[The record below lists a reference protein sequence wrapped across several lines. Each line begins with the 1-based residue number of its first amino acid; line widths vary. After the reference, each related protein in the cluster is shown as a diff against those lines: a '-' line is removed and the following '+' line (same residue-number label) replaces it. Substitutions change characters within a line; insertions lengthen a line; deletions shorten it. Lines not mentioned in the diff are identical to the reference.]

1 MGNVK
6 TSKKQR
12 YFNEEET
19 KETDSKKQLLVDG
32 KYLVKK
38 KIGSGSFGRIHR
50 CVRVSDNE
58 IFAAKFETERQEGQ
72 LEYENKIYKFL
83 SGNPGIPNILHF
95 GKDKYEH
102 FLIMDYLGPNL
113 ESLFKYCNRKFSLKT
128 VLMIADQILCR
139 LQLVHSKSFVYRD
152 IKPENFVIG
161 RGPNKN
167 QIYII
172 DFGLSKLYR
181 DFWTHKLNKY
191 RNKRDLVGTVRYS
204 SINTHLGIEQS
215 RRDDLES
222 LGYMLIYLLKGRLPW
237 QGFKASN
244 KKERNEKICDKK
256 VVTPLRVLCEHLP
269 VEFKQYLEYCKN
281 LSFED
286 VPNYSFLRKKFR
298 KLFLLKGYVYDYK
311 YDWKIKHDKESQIE
325 LKNSKEQENFNEKHI
340 NGDLNQTKI
349 ISNRQNEK
357 NNSNKNNKN
366 NNNDNNKKKK
376 KNNSKSHKKQNKK
389 RIKSLVIIE
398 ETESESSAKNEFE
411 REKVTKKKKK
421 KKIKLM
427 EERFEFV
434 HRKEDKKLKIK
445 IENYLLRKQNLPVIN
460 ESQQEKFS
468 KYFLRIGEKYSLRRR
483 EMLKKIKT
491 IKEILKSNPNF
502 NDHKIEELLTSLK
515 MELNGNLTIN
525 SFLFLE
531 NDLLNLLYLVN
542 DKKNYLKHYYNSNT
556 NKKYNDVN
564 KRNINMGGKEIK
576 KIKLKRKDKKLYLA
590 ESLEKKRNL
599 IKKKLK
605 IIEKAIQI
613 RKIRENEIIFNHYK
627 NIPHLDLENLSLK
640 KLERFSMDL
649 EKILILS
656 KDKI

>member
-12 YFNEEET
+12 NLNEEEK

-58 IFAAKFETERQEGQ
+58 IFAVKFETERQEGQ

-128 VLMIADQILCR
+128 VLMIADQIISR

-222 LGYMLIYLLKGRLPW
+222 LGYMLIYFLKGRLPW

-286 VPNYSFLRKKFR
+286 VPNYSLLRKNFR
-298 KLFLLKGYVYDYK
+298 KLFLLKGYIYDYK
-311 YDWKIKHDKESQIE
+311 YDWKIKHDKESQID
-325 LKNSKEQENFNEKHI
+325 LKNSKEQETFNEKHI

-349 ISNRQNEK
+349 ISNRQYEK
-357 NNSNKNNKN
+357 NNSN
-366 NNNDNNKKKK
+366 NNKKKK
-376 KNNSKSHKKQNKK
+376 KKKNNNNNNNNNSKLHQKQNKK

-398 ETESESSAKNEFE
+398 ETESESSTENEL
-411 REKVTKKKKK
+411 EKEKLSKKKKK
-421 KKIKLM
+421 KKLKLM
-427 EERFEFV
+427 EERFEFS
-434 HRKEDKKLKIK
+434 HRKEDKKLKVK
-445 IENYLLRKQNLPVIN
+445 IENYLLRKQNLPDIN
-460 ESQQEKFS
+460 EKQLEKFS
-468 KYFLRIGEKYSLRRR
+468 KYFLRIGEKYSLKRR
-483 EMLKKIKT
+483 EMLKTIKT
-491 IKEILKSNPNF
+491 VKEMLKNNPNF
-502 NDHKIEELLTSLK
+502 NDQKIEELSTSLK
-515 MELNGNLTIN
+515 LELNGNLTIN

-531 NDLLNLLYLVN
+531 NDLLNLLYFVN
-542 DKKNYLKHYYNSNT
+542 DKKNYLKYYYNSNT
-556 NKKYNDVN
+556 NIKNNEVN
-564 KRNINMGGKEIK
+564 KRSINTNGKEKK

-590 ESLEKKRNL
+590 ERLVKKRKL
-599 IKKKLK
+599 IQKKLN

-613 RKIRENEIIFNHYK
+613 RKIREDEMIFYHYQ
-627 NIPHLDLENLSLK
+627 NIPNLDLENLTFK
-640 KLERFSMDL
+640 KLDRFSMDL
-649 EKILILS
+649 EKILIFS